1 MDVFSKANVKDELC
15 QNQRCVNRGS
25 SRAYVLRI
33 MTIKVA
39 INGYG
44 TIGKRV
50 ADAVDAQDDMEIV
63 GVTKTRP
70 AFGCD
75 LAVRKGYPIF
85 CTYDDVDRI
94 AAFGTAGYTCHGG
107 LSDLLEIADIV
118 VDCSPGKVG
127 ASNKDKYVAA
137 GIKWIFQGGEKH
149 AMTEHSYTSS
159 ANHTENLGV
168 AGTRVVSCNTT
179 GLSRTL
185 VPLYEHCGSLSVEC
199 TMIRRAADP
208 GDSSKGPINA
218 IKPVLKVPSHH
229 GPDVMTVKPE
239 IQINSMAVAVPTTL
253 MHVHVVVA
261 TLPEGHGLTTESV
274 LSMWSERPRIVIM
287 NGSET
292 GITTTAEVM
301 EFARDIGRKWGD
313 LHEIFVWEDGVKL
326 EGNTLYYFQA
336 IHQESDV
343 IPENVDAIRALMN
356 TEPDWMVSVAKTDA
370 AISSYN
376 HL

>member
-1 MDVFSKANVKDELC
+1 MV
-15 QNQRCVNRGS
+15 
-25 SRAYVLRI
+25 
-33 MTIKVA
+33 TKVA

-50 ADAVDAQDDMEIV
+50 ADAVDAQNDMEIV

-75 LAVRKGYPIF
+75 LAVRKNYPIY
-85 CTYDDVDRI
+85 CTYDDAEKI
-94 AAFGTAGYTCHGG
+94 AAFSEAGYECHGG
-107 LSDLLEIADIV
+107 LSDLLAAADIV

-127 ASNKDKYVAA
+127 AANKEKYEAA

-149 AMTEHSYTSS
+149 AMTERSYSSS
-159 ANHTENLGV
+159 ANHMENV
-168 AGTRVVSCNTT
+168 NVNGTRVVSCNTT

-185 VPLYEHCGSLSVEC
+185 VPLYNHCGQLKVEC

-208 GDSSKGPINA
+208 GDSNKGPINA
-218 IKPVLKVPSHH
+218 IKPVLHVPSHH

-239 IQINSMAVAVPTTL
+239 IEINSMAVAVPTTL
-253 MHVHVVVA
+253 LHCHSIVA
-261 TLPEGHGLTTESV
+261 TLPEGHGLTTKSV
-274 LSMWSERPRIVIM
+274 IEMWKDSPRIIVM
-287 NGSET
+287 NGAQT
-292 GITTTAEVM
+292 GISTTAEVM

-326 EGNTLYYFQA
+326 DGNTLYYFQA

-343 IPENVDAIRALMN
+343 IPENVDAIRALMG
-356 TEPDWMVSVAKTDA
+356 TESDWKASVAKTDA
-370 AISSYN
+370 AISRYN
-376 HL
+376 NL

>member
-1 MDVFSKANVKDELC
+1 MIRF
-15 QNQRCVNRGS
+15 VNRYS
-25 SRAYVLRI
+25 STTVLCET
-33 MTIKVA
+33 MVIKVA

-50 ADAVDAQDDMEIV
+50 ADAVDAQDDMKIV

-75 LAVRKGYPIF
+75 LAVRKGYPIY
-85 CTYDDVDRI
+85 CTYDDQEKI
-94 AAFGTAGYTCHGG
+94 AAFASAGYQCHGG
-107 LSDLLEIADIV
+107 LSDLLEVADIV
-118 VDCSPGKVG
+118 IDCSPGKVG
-127 ASNKDKYVAA
+127 ASNLEKYQSADV
-137 GIKWIFQGGEKH
+137 KWIFQGGEKH
-149 AMTEHSYTSS
+149 AMTGLSYTSS
-159 ANHTENLGV
+159 ANHSENLNA

-185 VPLYEHCGSLSVEC
+185 VPLYEHCGELSVEC

-239 IQINSMAVAVPTTL
+239 ISINSMAVAVPTTI
-253 MHVHVVVA
+253 MHVHVIVA
-261 TLPEGHGLTTESV
+261 QLPDEHGLSTQSV
-274 LSMWSERPRIVIM
+274 IDMWSKEPRIILM
-287 NGSET
+287 DGGET

-301 EFARDIGRKWGD
+301 EYARDIGRKWGD
-313 LHEIFVWEDGVKL
+313 LHEIFVWRDGVKL

-343 IPENVDAIRALMN
+343 IPENVDAIRALMGA
-356 TEPDWMVSVAKTDA
+356 ESDWRVSVAKTDQSIA
-370 AISSYN
+370 KYN
-376 HL
+376 NIL